1 MSGFQKLFLTFTVAG
16 ASTAALAIDDLIAH
30 LALGIPNE
38 KVKKSLTLNSFSTVS
53 SPGNESAWRAHLS
66 QLNNPTDYSVGYAN
80 VSVTHNG
87 FKLSQQDLKGRYDL
101 S

>member
-1 MSGFQKLFLTFTVAG
+1 MSGFQKLFLTFTVAS

-30 LALGIPNE
+30 LALGISNE
-38 KVKKSLTLNSFSTVS
+38 KVKKSLALTRFSTL
-53 SPGNESAWRAHLS
+53 SPVVNESAWQAHLS
-66 QLNNPTDYSVGYAN
+66 HLNNPADYSAGYAS

-87 FKLSQQDLKGRYDL
+87 FKLGQQDLKGHYDL